1 VFLVVF
7 PQYAQNLSKML
18 KYFTQFIMIK
28 QSLFM
33 LLISGILSGCS
44 STPHYA
50 TFEDYPV
57 YEGSDLELT
66 YTPQAS
72 KFRVWAP
79 TASEVKLLLYDNGN
93 DGGAYKMH
101 DMKRSE
107 KGTWTLNL
115 EENLKGKFYTF
126 QVKIKEKWLDETP
139 GMWVKATGVNGK
151 RAAIIDFTETNPVG
165 WENDTRPPLKNFTDI
180 SLYEVHM
187 RDFSV
192 SPNSGMKNKGKFLAF
207 TEHGTKNSTGE
218 STGIDHLKELG
229 ITHVHLLPVFDFASI
244 DETKL
249 NENKY
254 NWGYDPVN
262 YNVPEGSYSTN
273 PYNPVTRIREFK
285 QMVQSLHQSGIR
297 VIMDVVYNH
306 TAAGKTSHLNLL
318 APGYFYRMNADS
330 TWSNASGCG
339 NETASERAMMRKFMI
354 ESVVYWV
361 TEYHVDGFRFDLMGI
376 HDIQTMNEIRAALDK
391 IDPSIFMYGEG
402 WTAANSPL
410 AEDKRAVK
418 KNAKE
423 LENIAVFSD
432 DIRDAIRGSWM
443 HSQIPGFVSG
453 IDSLEE
459 SVKFGIVGAT
469 QHDSIDYSRL
479 IYSKEPYV
487 NNPTQIINY
496 VSCHDDMCLVDKLR
510 DSRPLGAT
518 DEELV
523 RFDKLAQTIVFTSQG
538 VPFIYA
544 GEELY
549 RNKKGIHNT
558 YQSPDSVNRI
568 DWNLKSSQQDIFN
581 YYKGLIALRKA
592 HSAFRLPTQEMVQ
605 QHLKFIQTNTPNVV
619 AYMLTNHV
627 NDEMWK
633 DILVIFNGNRKPV
646 SVEIPA
652 GEWTVVCHDGQ
663 INLSGI
669 SFVSKTSF
677 VVAPSS
683 ASIMY
688 VQ

>member
-1 VFLVVF
+1 
-7 PQYAQNLSKML
+7 
-18 KYFTQFIMIK
+18 
-28 QSLFM
+28 M
-33 LLISGILSGCS
+33 LLISGVLSACN
-44 STPHYA
+44 STPKYA
-50 TFEDYPV
+50 SFNDYPV
-57 YEGSDLELT
+57 YEGNDLELT
-66 YTPQAS
+66 YSAQSS

-93 DGGAYKMH
+93 DGGAYQNL
-101 DMKRSE
+101 DMNRSE
-107 KGTWTLNL
+107 KGTWTLKVDN
-115 EENLKGKFYTF
+115 NLKGKFYTF
-126 QVKIKEKWLDETP
+126 QVKIGEKWLDETP

-151 RAAIIDFTETNPVG
+151 RAAIIDFAETNPAG
-165 WENDTRPPLKNFTDI
+165 WENDVRPPLKNFTDI
-180 SLYEVHM
+180 MLYEVHV

-192 SPNSGMKNKGKFLAF
+192 ASNSGMKYKGKFLAF
-207 TEHGTKNSTGE
+207 TEHGTKNSAGE

-285 QMVQSLHQSGIR
+285 QMVQSLHKSGIR

-306 TAAGKTSHLNLL
+306 TAIGKGSHLDLL
-318 APGYFYRMNADS
+318 APGYFYRQNADS

-339 NETASERAMMRKFMI
+339 NETASERPMMRKFMI
-354 ESVVYWV
+354 ESVVYWA
-361 TEYHVDGFRFDLMGI
+361 TEYHIDGFRFDLMGI
-376 HDIQTMNEIRAALDK
+376 HDIETMNEIRAALDR
-391 IDPSIFMYGEG
+391 IDPTIFMYGEG
-402 WTAANSPL
+402 WTAGSSPL
-410 AEDKRAVK
+410 AEDKRALK

-432 DIRDAIRGSWM
+432 DIRDALKGSWM

-453 IDSLEE
+453 TDSLEE
-459 SVKFGIVGAT
+459 SVKFGVVGAT
-469 QHDSIDYSRL
+469 QHDDIDYSKL
-479 IYSKEPYV
+479 LYSKAPYV

-496 VSCHDDMCLVDKLR
+496 VSCHDDMCLVDKLKE
-510 DSRPLGAT
+510 SKPANAT
-518 DEELV
+518 DDELV
-523 RFDKLAQTIVFTSQG
+523 RFDKLAQTVVFTSQG

-558 YQSPDSVNRI
+558 YQSPDSINRI
-568 DWNLKSSQQDIFN
+568 DWDFKTTYKDIFN

-592 HSAFRLPTQEMVQ
+592 HPAFRMPTQELVQ
-605 QHLKFIQTNTPNVV
+605 QHLKFIDMHTPNVV
-619 AYMLTNHV
+619 AYMLTDHV
-627 NDEMWK
+627 NDESWK
-633 DILVIFNGNRKPV
+633 NILVIYNGNRKPV
-646 SVEIPA
+646 TVQIPE
-652 GEWTVVCHDGQ
+652 GEWTLICHDGQ

-669 SFVSKTSF
+669 SQMKYTQFS
-677 VVAPSS
+677 VAPSS
-683 ASIMY
+683 ASILFEN
-688 VQ
+688 